1 MLKRVFFSIV
11 LPLGCLV
18 GAIFIL
24 LTINTTYPKAAN
36 DAIPTI
42 FIHGY

>member
-1 MLKRVFFSIV
+1 MLKRVFFSII

-24 LTINTTYPKAAN
+24 LTI
-36 DAIPTI
+36 
-42 FIHGY
+42 